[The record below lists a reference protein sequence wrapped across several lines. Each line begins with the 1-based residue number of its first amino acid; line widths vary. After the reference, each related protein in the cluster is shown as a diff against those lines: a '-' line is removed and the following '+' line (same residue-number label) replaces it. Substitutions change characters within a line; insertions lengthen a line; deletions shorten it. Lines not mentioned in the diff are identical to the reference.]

1 MGESVSESVSEHK
14 VLSLLK
20 RKPKYY
26 EILSRIID
34 VEEAAEKGSHEDSEI
49 IKDIGWEWHHVEVL
63 PAELMILVREGIVK
77 IQYKSNRRTC
87 YRLKDRE
94 VVKRALMKFKS
105 ESKGETP

>member
-1 MGESVSESVSEHK
+1 MSESVSEHK

-26 EILSRIID
+26 EILSRIVD

-49 IKDIGWEWHHVEVL
+49 IKDIGWEWHHVRAL
-63 PAELMILVREGIVK
+63 PAELMILVREGIIEV
-77 IQYKSNRRTC
+77 QYKSSRHTH

-105 ESKGETP
+105 QSKGETP

>member
-1 MGESVSESVSEHK
+1 VSEHK

-26 EILSRIID
+26 KILSRIID
-34 VEEAAEKGSHEDSEI
+34 VEEAAEKGLHEESEI
-49 IKDIGWEWHHVEVL
+49 IKRIGWEWYHVGVL
-63 PAELMILVREGIVK
+63 PAELMILVREGI
-77 IQYKSNRRTC
+77 IEIGYTIRSTH

-105 ESKGETP
+105 QSKGETP